1 MSQAAG
7 CGHAPAILNMTE
19 FASYGPGAGNFPG
32 WPFNPSG
39 DASDAG
45 MAWWLATGA
54 LDGGDDNGTP
64 LKLRDFFAQQA
75 SR

>member
-1 MSQAAG
+1 
-7 CGHAPAILNMTE
+7 
-19 FASYGPGAGNFPG
+19 
-32 WPFNPSG
+32 
-39 DASDAG
+39 